1 MTELLEADKGG
12 AVSRG
17 TLWKDQ
23 HPCFNYY
30 PASLVFLL
38 ISGEGLLMMVVM
50 ITIIISTTMVP
61 TLATLVQKPSS

>member
-38 ISGEGLLMMVVM
+38 ISGVLMMVVM